1 MVNLLHMVIIWRLDG
16 GAGKKEMQ
24 SMDMEALLNDF
35 VTRGMLESHSK
46 LTQQRSDGR
55 LALQ

>member
-1 MVNLLHMVIIWRLDG
+1 MVISVQIQCPRRG
-16 GAGKKEMQ
+16 FKKEMQ